1 MKNISFDNPYLLLI
15 AIPLA
20 LAIIIP
26 YIIIKNKDN
35 KTLGWFMSL
44 CVHIVIS
51 ILISLGAAGL
61 MSVTVMTKTTVYVV
75 ADVSYSTERDLDR
88 IDEYI
93 AEIKEN
99 LPANSTLGIVC
110 FGKDNVVLTS
120 AGRTIKSVK
129 EATVDTT
136 ATNIASALGF
146 TETLFGKDVIKR
158 IVLITDGCDTVSKDV
173 GTIAS
178 TVERLTEN
186 GVKID
191 TIFLDSTLGEDEIE
205 VQLSG
210 AECAQSTYLDH
221 NSEVNLLI
229 QSSGT
234 TNVMLELLMRDVAVT
249 GQEFERIGYTVINVE
264 SGLETVTM
272 TLPTNMSG
280 EYEYKAII
288 TADDDISD
296 LNNEC
301 TFRQTVVGKT
311 KILLVTG
318 QKDDVSLISAVYGSD
333 SIIDS
338 YVITSKNNRVPFTI
352 EDMIEYDEIIISNV
366 DVRNIHNANAFIDS
380 IDNAVSQYGK
390 SLITLGNLY
399 IQTENDDPLF
409 KKLEEILPVDYGNYA
424 RDGKL
429 YTIVLDVSHSMFMAY
444 KFSIAKEAAMKLVS
458 LLNDDDYIC
467 LVTFSGEIKV
477 RTPARVGDAKQE
489 LVEYING
496 LNTAHGTD
504 IGLGLEEAMKAIKNL
519 NLSENQV
526 MLISDGFSFDSTK
539 DAVQVA
545 GELFDSGTPVSA
557 INTYIPADGEN
568 GRATLKKVVN
578 AGVGGVYYEISNL
591 EKVDSLVFGT
601 VANSVTESVIER
613 NSTVN
618 IERYRDPIVSGISS
632 LSSVSGFVQSV
643 AKYDAVVPLTIN
655 YVKGASY
662 VREVPLYAY
671 RTHGNGRIATLT
683 TSISGSWTSLWSE
696 AERVGIVSNMLTAA
710 IPDERVDHPF
720 NVTIES
726 NDYDA
731 YIEIVPGILNP
742 KAVVTIVVTLPNG
755 KTITRNLEFDSRKYT
770 YTFDTGKVGTYT
782 IDVSYSYDDKTFTS
796 KESFEIPYLAEYN
809 AFATFSKAN
818 IYEFMRGNG
827 RIVENG
833 IPDLENERS
842 EVTTYNM
849 SYRIPLLI
857 AAIALFLLDVLIRK
871 IKLSKKKKSISLK
884 R

>member
-26 YIIIKNKDN
+26 YVIIKNKDN
-35 KTLGWFMSL
+35 KTIGWFMSL

-51 ILISLGAAGL
+51 ALISLAAAGL

-99 LPANSTLGIVC
+99 LPANSNLGVVC

-120 AGRTIKSVK
+120 AGRTLKSVK

-136 ATNIASALGF
+136 ATNIASALGY

-158 IVLITDGCDTVSKDV
+158 IILITDGCDTVNKDV

-191 TIFLDSTLGEDEIE
+191 TIFLDSTLGEGEIE

-210 AECAQSTYLDH
+210 ADCAPSTYLDH
-221 NSEVNLLI
+221 QSEVNLLI

-234 TNVMLELLMRDVAVT
+234 TNVMLELFMRDVAVKD
-249 GQEFERIGYTVINVE
+249 QEFERIGYTVINVE
-264 SGLETVTM
+264 SGLDTVTM

-280 EYEYKAII
+280 EYEYKAVI

-296 LNNEC
+296 YNNEC

-318 QKDDVSLISAVYGSD
+318 QKDDVSLIGSVYGSEAT
-333 SIIDS
+333 IDS
-338 YVITSKNNRVPFTI
+338 YVITSRNNRVPFTI
-352 EDMIEYDEIIISNV
+352 EDMIEYDEIILSNV

-399 IQTENDDPLF
+399 IQTEDEDPLF
-409 KKLEEILPVDYGNYA
+409 QKLQEILPVDYGNYA

-444 KFSIAKEAAMKLVS
+444 KFSIAKEAAIKLVS
-458 LLNDDDYIC
+458 LLNDDDYVC

-477 RTPARVGDAKQE
+477 RTPDRVGDVRSE
-489 LVEYING
+489 LTEYIDD
-496 LNTAHGTD
+496 LYTSHGTD

-526 MLISDGFSFDSTK
+526 MLISDGFSFDNTK

-557 INTYIPADGEN
+557 INTYIPADGED
-568 GRATLKKVVN
+568 GRATLKRVVG

-601 VANSVTESVIER
+601 VANDVTESVIEK

-618 IERYRDPIVSGISS
+618 IERYRDPIVSGLSS
-632 LSSVSGFVQSV
+632 ISSVSGFVQSM
-643 AKYDAVVPLTIN
+643 AKYDATVPLTIN
-655 YVKGASY
+655 YVKGTSY

-683 TSISGSWTSLWSE
+683 TSLSGEWTSLWTE
-696 AERVGIVSNMLTAA
+696 AERVGIISNMLTAA

-742 KAVVTIVVTLPNG
+742 KAVVTVVVTLPGG

-782 IDVSYSYDDKTFTS
+782 IDVSYSYDEKVFTS
-796 KESFEIPYLAEYN
+796 TESFEIPYLTEYN

-827 RIVENG
+827 SILEG
-833 IPDLENERS
+833 EIPNLENERS

-857 AAIALFLLDVLIRK
+857 AAVSLFLLDVLVRK
-871 IKLSKKKKSISLK
+871 MKLSKKKKKISLK